1 MELTGPQ
8 RRTLERLIGVD
19 ERPGFAPGLAVE
31 LRERIERAV
40 GDRTVPGGIW
50 VTKGR
55 LQSFGRCE
63 GAFAADVLGERER
76 FAFNPRT
83 AAGSLLHRAIQADI
97 GGREERDP
105 TELVRFAVSRIVA
118 DDDAFADFWRGLSD
132 LEQDEMIMEAVR
144 LLDLFRATFPPLREM
159 RADLAPMTELPVRAE
174 VLGGAVVLS
183 GRVDLCL
190 GRPAEGRAT
199 RLLLD
204 LKTGNAYPEHAE
216 DMRFYALAATL
227 RFGVPPYRVASVFL
241 ESGEWQAEDVS
252 LGILEHAADRVAAA
266 AVAAAELVD
275 GREPS
280 LAPGAWC
287 GWCPRASTCPQ
298 SAA

>member
-1 MELTGPQ
+1 MELTPPQ
-8 RRTLERLIGVD
+8 RRTLERLIGID
-19 ERPGFAPGLAVE
+19 ERPGFEPTLAAE

-40 GDRTVPGGIW
+40 GDRTIPGGVWI
-50 VTKGR
+50 TKGR
-55 LQSFGRCE
+55 LQSHSRCE
-63 GAFAADVLGERER
+63 GALAADVLGERER
-76 FAFNPRT
+76 FTFNAKT

-105 TELVRFAVSRIVA
+105 TELVRYAVSRISA
-118 DDDAFADFWRGLSD
+118 DDDAFAEFWRGLSD
-132 LEQDEMIMEAVR
+132 LEQDEMVMEAVR

-252 LGILEHAADRVAAA
+252 LDILEHAADRVAAV
-266 AVAAAELVD
+266 AVAAADLVD

-280 LAPGAWC
+280 LTPGVWC
-287 GWCPRASTCPQ
+287 GWCPRSSTCPQ

>member
-1 MELTGPQ
+1 MDLTDPQ
-8 RRTLERLIGVD
+8 QRTLEQLIGID
-19 ERPGFAPGLAVE
+19 ERPLFEPGLADD
-31 LRERIERAV
+31 LRGRIERAI
-40 GDRTVPGGIW
+40 GDRTVPGGVW

-55 LQSFGRCE
+55 LGSLARCE

-76 FAFNPRT
+76 FAFNRST

-105 TELVRFAVSRIVA
+105 TELVRFAADKLTA
-118 DDDAFADFWRGLSD
+118 DDAAFAEYWRELSAI
-132 LEQDEMIMEAVR
+132 EQDEMLMDGAR
-144 LLDLFRATFPPLREM
+144 LLELFRATFPPLRDL
-159 RADLAPMTELPVRAE
+159 RADLAPMTEMPVKAE
-174 VLGGAVVLS
+174 LLGGAVVLS

-190 GRPAEGRAT
+190 GRPQEGRAT

-204 LKTGNAYPEHAE
+204 LKTGGAYPEHAE
-216 DMRFYALAATL
+216 DMRFYALVATL
-227 RFGVPPYRVASVFL
+227 RFGIPPYRVASVFL
-241 ESGEWQAEDVS
+241 ESGAWQAEDVS
-252 LGILEHAADRVAAA
+252 LETLEHAADRVASA
-266 AVAAAELVD
+266 AVAAAELFG

-287 GWCPRASTCPQ
+287 AWCPRAQTCPQ

>member
-8 RRTLERLIGVD
+8 RRTLEQLIGID
-19 ERPGFAPGLAVE
+19 ARPGFEPGLAEE
-31 LRERIERAV
+31 LRGRIER
-40 GDRTVPGGIW
+40 GIGSRTIPGGLWI
-50 VTKGR
+50 TKGR
-55 LQSFGRCE
+55 LGALARCE
-63 GAFAADVLGERER
+63 GSFAADVLGERER
-76 FAFNPRT
+76 FAFTAST

-105 TELVRFAVSRIVA
+105 TELVRFAADRIVA
-118 DDDAFADFWRGLSD
+118 DDAAFAEFWRSLSGI
-132 LEQDEMIMEAVR
+132 EQDEMVMEAVR
-144 LLDLFRATFPPLREM
+144 LLELFRSTFPPLREM
-159 RADLAPMTELPVRAE
+159 RADLAPMTELPVKVE

-190 GRPAEGRAT
+190 GKPADGRAT

-204 LKTGNAYPEHAE
+204 LKTGKAYAEHAE
-216 DMRFYALAATL
+216 DMRFYALAATM

-252 LGILEHAADRVAAA
+252 LETLEHAADRVIAAS
-266 AVAAAELVD
+266 VAAAELFE
-275 GREPS
+275 GRDPS
-280 LAPGAWC
+280 LAPGPWC
-287 GWCPRASTCPQ
+287 RWCPRATTCPQ